1 VAQTPKP
8 QSQGFLQDF
17 SIGFSKK
24 TGITKKGVDMRVE
37 EEKHY
42 KVGWLEIVAIVCFL
56 LIVLVSKATAA
67 RVKDMATLE
76 GISEQQLVGY
86 GLVVGLAGT
95 GDGTST
101 QFTVQSVA
109 NMLQKMGIVVNSN
122 DLRLRNVAAV
132 MVTASLPAFV
142 KPGKKIDVAISS
154 LGDARSLEGGT
165 LLMTP
170 LQASDG
176 EYYAQAQGA
185 VNLGG
190 VSTKSGRN
198 SFKKGHTL
206 SGTLPNGAVVYR
218 EIESANLKNGTLR
231 WVLSDPDFT
240 SAVAMANAINQIF
253 PGSSIAEDAS
263 TVLVNVPEPMRN
275 DYISFIARAEG
286 AEFNPNTNARIVL
299 NEKTGTVVSGANVQ
313 ISEIAVS
320 HGSITVQIA
329 NTQTTATPTFIGQAT
344 LINNQ
349 QMNVQEPRTETRV
362 LPAVNNAGQL
372 AQALNSLGVS
382 PKDII
387 SIFQA
392 IKKAGALHAEL
403 VIM

>member
-1 VAQTPKP
+1 
-8 QSQGFLQDF
+8 
-17 SIGFSKK
+17 
-24 TGITKKGVDMRVE
+24 MRID
-37 EEKHY
+37 EEKGY
-42 KVGWLEIVAIVCFL
+42 KIGWVEVAA
-56 LIVLVSKATAA
+56 LVSILLVVLASKASAA

-76 GISEQQLVGY
+76 GVSEQQLVGY

-95 GDGTST
+95 GDGPNT

-109 NMLQKMGIVVNSN
+109 NMLQKMGIVVNPN

-176 EYYAQAQGA
+176 EYYAQAQGS

-190 VSTKSGRN
+190 LSARSGRN
-198 SFKKGHTL
+198 SFKKGHPV
-206 SGTLPNGAVVYR
+206 SGNLANGAVVHK
-218 EIESANLKNGTLR
+218 EIESTNLKTGTLR
-231 WVLSDPDFT
+231 WTLSDPDFT
-240 SAVAMANAINQIF
+240 SSVAMANAINQIF
-253 PGSSIAEDAS
+253 PNSAIAEDAS
-263 TVLVNVPEPMRN
+263 TVLVNVPESMRN
-275 DYISFIARAEG
+275 DYMSFIARAES
-286 AEFNPNTNARIVL
+286 AEFDPNTNARVVL

-320 HGSITVQIA
+320 HGSITVQVA
-329 NTQTTATPTFIGQAT
+329 NTQTAIPPPLLGPAMLT
-344 LINNQ
+344 NNQ
-349 QMNVQEPRTETRV
+349 QLNVQEPRTETRV
-362 LPAVNNAGQL
+362 IPTINNAGQL

-382 PKDII
+382 PLDII